1 MLQCNIASRARVFA
15 TYREVGENSLFNAQ
29 KSEICGMRAYK
40 KYPNRRLYDI
50 EESKYVTVE
59 DIRKVILKGESITVV
74 DSKTEKNLSRTVL
87 MQIISEQEGD
97 GHEPILTNRVL
108 EQMVRFYGG
117 AMQSIV
123 GGYIEQS
130 IMTFLEH
137 QERYKKSVRDI
148 TSSDPLA
155 MMRGAMEKNMD
166 FWNKMT
172 QTSRGPDK
180 D

>member
-1 MLQCNIASRARVFA
+1 MLHCNIISLDSEFA
-15 TYREVGENSLFNAQ
+15 TYSEVGEDSLFNAQ
-29 KSEICGMRAYK
+29 KSEIRGMRAYK

-59 DIRKVILKGESITVV
+59 DIRKIILKGESITVV
-74 DSKTEKNLSRTVL
+74 DSKTEKDLTRTVL
-87 MQIISEQEGD
+87 MQIISEQEGE

-108 EQMVRFYGG
+108 EQLVRFYGD

-137 QERYKKSVRDI
+137 QERYEKSVRDI
-148 TSSDPLA
+148 TSSDPVA
-155 MMRGAMEKNMD
+155 MMRRAMEQNME

-172 QTSRGPDK
+172 QTSRGRKK